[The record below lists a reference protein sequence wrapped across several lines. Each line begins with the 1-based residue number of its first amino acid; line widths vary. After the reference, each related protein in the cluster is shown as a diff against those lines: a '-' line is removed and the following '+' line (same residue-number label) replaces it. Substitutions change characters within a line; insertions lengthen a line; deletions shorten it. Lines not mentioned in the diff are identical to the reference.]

1 MRGGSSVIDI
11 NATLIAQIIHFLL
24 LMALM
29 TWVAYKP
36 ITKALADRQAY
47 VGNTIK
53 VAEQQQADATKMKQE
68 YQALLVHA
76 RNEAQAII
84 DKATKL
90 GEQTRESIIKETKE
104 ETTKMLTLA
113 KAEIAREQ
121 EKALTDLRNEVAT
134 LSVLVAGKII
144 GQNLDVQAH
153 EKLVQDFISQ
163 LDNKGADGLRC

>member
-1 MRGGSSVIDI
+1 MIDI

-24 LMALM
+24 LMTLL

-47 VGNTIK
+47 ISNAIST
-53 VAEQQQADATKMKQE
+53 AEQQQADAAKLKQD
-68 YQALLVHA
+68 YQALLVQA
-76 RNEAQAII
+76 RNEAQGII

-90 GEQTRESIIKETKE
+90 GDQTREDIIRETKE
-104 ETTKMLTLA
+104 ETAKMLKLA
-113 KAEIAREQ
+113 QAEIAREQ
-121 EKALTDLRNEVAT
+121 EKALNDLRNEVAT

-144 GQNLDVQAH
+144 GQSLDAKVH

-163 LDNKGADGLRC
+163 LDNKGADGLPC